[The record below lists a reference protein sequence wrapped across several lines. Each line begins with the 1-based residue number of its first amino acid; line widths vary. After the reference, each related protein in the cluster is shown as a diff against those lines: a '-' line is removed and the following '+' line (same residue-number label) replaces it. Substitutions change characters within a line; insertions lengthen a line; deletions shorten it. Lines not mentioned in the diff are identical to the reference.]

1 MSKPTYRIKDWSAN
15 FEKAQS
21 RKCKKTYW
29 VALSNRHDGK
39 SYRRIMAHPR
49 QAEVFAAWVLMVQ
62 IASRCEPRGL
72 LIDDNEGL
80 DADDMA
86 FSTGLNKE
94 SFELALE
101 VLCQKKIGWLER
113 IEQ

>member
-1 MSKPTYRIKDWSAN
+1 MSKSVYRIKDWSAN

-62 IASRCEPRGL
+62 IASRCEPRGI
-72 LIDDNEGL
+72 LIDGTVGL
-80 DADDMA
+80 TAEDMH

-101 VLCQKKIGWLER
+101 VLSQPDINW
-113 IEQ
+113 IEKT